1 MGMKN
6 KGIAITYF
14 KNSNFKTDTYY
25 QQECFKHQLYIAKKA
40 GPEVRINAI
49 RKLFMS
55 FLSSSSLKEG

>member
-40 GPEVRINAI
+40 GGQNQCNQEA
-49 RKLFMS
+49 
-55 FLSSSSLKEG
+55 